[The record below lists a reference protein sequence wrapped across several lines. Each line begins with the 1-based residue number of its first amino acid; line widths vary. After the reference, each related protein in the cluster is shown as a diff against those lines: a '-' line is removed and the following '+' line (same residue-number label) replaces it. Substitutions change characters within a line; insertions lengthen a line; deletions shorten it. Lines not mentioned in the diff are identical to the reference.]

1 MLDKKTR
8 AVLAYLETQCPGG
21 SFKVLEKQDIVAAM
35 PTRLALTAEEID
47 CIVAYLDRSEFV
59 VLKYLDEQQMCLTLT
74 PKAHSAL
81 LDEKRLLDKPAFDK
95 KVYWIVGIIAFV
107 AAFLGAIIGNIVG
120 L

>member
-21 SFKVLEKQDIVAAM
+21 SFKVLDKKDIVSAM
-35 PTRLALTAEEID
+35 PQRLALTAEEID
-47 CIVAYLDRSEFV
+47 SIVAFLDGSGFV
-59 VLKYLDEQQMCLTLT
+59 VLKYLDGEQMCVALT

-81 LDEKRLLDKPAFDK
+81 LDEKRLLEKPSFDK
-95 KVYWIVGIIAFV
+95 KVYWIVGLIAFV
-107 AAFLGAIIGNIVG
+107 AAFLGGWLGALLG